1 MRPDRSGETIEDAH
15 RIAVR
20 VMWSLQASLDKLA
33 TLMPLNAAWLAAA
46 GPDDLEQIDAFLK
59 RFANLVEAGRR
70 LHRAAIVQAAEGES
84 TMAAQEINQRL
95 ETLNLL
101 TSADRWYQVIGAR
114 NATTHEYAADFDITA
129 EAITEAFDAA
139 KIALEMVRFTLTE
152 VRRRFPESSPELQ
165 WP

>member
-1 MRPDRSGETIEDAH
+1 
-15 RIAVR
+15 
-20 VMWSLQASLDKLA
+20 
-33 TLMPLNAAWLAAA
+33 
-46 GPDDLEQIDAFLK
+46 
-59 RFANLVEAGRR
+59 
-70 LHRAAIVQAAEGES
+70 
-84 TMAAQEINQRL
+84 MAAQEINQRL